1 MRSLVWTCAL
11 AAVMAISGCKM
22 RSSGTGEM
30 FYVIAPQGFLRDR
43 VAAIYQKTGTV
54 HNGDQVEVLE
64 KSRRW
69 IRVRTKGGEEGW
81 IEQYNLVGQ
90 DVFDAF
96 QKLYLES
103 AQRPAQARAVLRNDF
118 RLHITPGRDTEKL
131 FLLKDGSKVELIQR
145 ATVPRSGSIAQ
156 AEPEETKQA
165 PEPSSTNAA
174 AKAKPMSK
182 PAKPKD
188 LEDLLP
194 DVAMDDWWLV
204 RDNQHH
210 AGWVQARYLD
220 VDIPLEV
227 AQYAEGQR
235 IIAFYVLTE
244 VEDPQVDR
252 PDKKVPYYL
261 VLLNP
266 AKDGYPFD
274 YDQIRIFSWNIKK
287 HRYETA
293 YRERNLFGILPVS
306 VGKEEFEKEGSL
318 PTFTLH
324 VREDGNTVERKYKL
338 NGVMV
343 KRVAKAGDQ
352 GVAAAQTGRASR

>member
-1 MRSLVWTCAL
+1 M
-11 AAVMAISGCKM
+11 
-22 RSSGTGEM
+22 
-30 FYVIAPQGFLRDR
+30 IAPQGFLRDR

-64 KSRRW
+64 KSKRW
-69 IRVRTKGGEEGW
+69 TRVRTRSGEEGW

-96 QKLYLES
+96 QKLYADTAS
-103 AQRPAQARAVLRNDF
+103 KPTQAHAVLRNDF

-131 FLLKDGSKVELIQR
+131 FLLKDGSKVEVIER
-145 ATVPRSGSIAQ
+145 ATVPRSGAIAQ
-156 AEPEETKQA
+156 AEPEDTKKA
-165 PEPSSTNAA
+165 SESSTTNIA
-174 AKAKPMSK
+174 AKRTTASKGK
-182 PAKPKD
+182 PAKAKD

-204 RDNQHH
+204 RDDQHH

-220 VDIPLEV
+220 VDVPLEV

-235 IIAFYVLTE
+235 IVAFYVLTE
-244 VEDPQVDR
+244 VEDPQSDR

-261 VLLNP
+261 VLLTP
-266 AKDGYPFD
+266 ARDGYPFD
-274 YDQIRIFSWNIKK
+274 YNQIRIFTWNLKK

-293 YRERNLFGILPVS
+293 YRERNLFGLLPVRI
-306 VGKEEFEKEGSL
+306 GKEEFEKEGSL

-324 VREDGNTVERKYKL
+324 AKEDGTMIERKYKL
-338 NGVMV
+338 NGVIV
-343 KRVAKAGDQ
+343 KRVAEAGNQ
-352 GVAAAQTGRASR
+352 ALAAAQSGRASR

>member
-1 MRSLVWTCAL
+1 M
-11 AAVMAISGCKM
+11 
-22 RSSGTGEM
+22 
-30 FYVIAPQGFLRDR
+30 IAPQGFLRDR

-69 IRVRTKGGEEGW
+69 IRVRTKSGEEGW
-81 IEQYNLVGQ
+81 IEQYNLVSQ

-96 QKLYLES
+96 QKLYRDS

-118 RLHITPGRDTEKL
+118 RLHISPGRDTEKL
-131 FLLKDGSKVELIQR
+131 FLLKDGNKVELIER

-156 AEPEETKQA
+156 AEPEDTKQA
-165 PEPSSTNAA
+165 PEPSSTNTA
-174 AKAKPMSK
+174 AKAKPASKGK
-182 PAKPKD
+182 PAKAKD

-204 RDNQHH
+204 RDDQHH

-235 IIAFYVLTE
+235 IIAFYVLTQ
-244 VEDPQVDR
+244 VEDLQVDR

-261 VLLNP
+261 VLLTP

-306 VGKEEFEKEGSL
+306 VGKQEFEKEGSL
-318 PTFTLH
+318 PMFTLH

-343 KRVAKAGDQ
+343 KRIAEAGDQ
-352 GVAAAQTGRASR
+352 AVAAAQTGRASR

>member
-1 MRSLVWTCAL
+1 MY
-11 AAVMAISGCKM
+11 
-22 RSSGTGEM
+22 
-30 FYVIAPQGFLRDR
+30 YVVAPQALLRDR
-43 VAAIYQKTGTV
+43 VAAIFQKTGTV
-54 HNGDQVEVLE
+54 RNGDQVEVLE
-64 KSRRW
+64 KGRRW
-69 IRVRTKGGEEGW
+69 LRVRTKNGEEGW

-96 QKLYLES
+96 QKLYRETG
-103 AQRPAQARAVLRNDF
+103 QRPAQARAVLRNDF
-118 RLHITPGRDTEKL
+118 RLHITPGRDTDKL
-131 FLLKDGSKVELIQR
+131 FLLKDGSKVELMER
-145 ATVPRSGSIAQ
+145 ATVPRSGTLAQ
-156 AEPEETKQA
+156 AEPEETKTV
-165 PEPSSTNAA
+165 PEPSTSNRA
-174 AKAKPMSK
+174 AKAKPVSKGK
-182 PAKPKD
+182 PAKAKD

-204 RDNQHH
+204 RDDQRH

-235 IIAFYVLTE
+235 IIAFYILTE
-244 VEDPQVDR
+244 VEDRQVDR

-261 VLLNP
+261 VLLTP

-274 YDQIRIFSWNIKK
+274 YDQIRIFSWNTKK

-306 VGKEEFEKEGSL
+306 IGKQEFEKEGLL

-324 VREDGNTVERKYKL
+324 VKADGNTLERKYKL
-338 NGVMV
+338 NGVIV
-343 KRVAKAGDQ
+343 KRVAEA
-352 GVAAAQTGRASR
+352 